1 VGLVVTGISQ
11 TEDMH
16 ALEVALRSAGLSL
29 EPLQLISGHNGTDSL
44 ANHHGG
50 SGILLGD
57 GGTTVPGLT
66 GHNGTGLAYMQNEP
80 LHERLG
86 DLEIPDSQIENY
98 VEALEAGRS
107 VIAYFAK
114 PETLAQ
120 VEGLFR
126 AAGLAKV
133 TTF

>member
-11 TEDMH
+11 TKDTS
-16 ALEVALRSAGLSL
+16 ALEAALRSAGLSL
-29 EPLQLISGHNGTDSL
+29 EPLQVVSGDDAVENL
-44 ANHHGG
+44 AHRRMG
-50 SGILLGD
+50 SDILLGD
-57 GGTTVPGLT
+57 GGSSVPGLT
-66 GHNGTGLAYMQNEP
+66 GRNGGGLAYFRNEP

-86 DLEIPDSQIENY
+86 DLEIPDSQVDNY

-114 PETLAQ
+114 PNTLTQ
-120 VEGLFR
+120 IEDIFR
-126 AAGLAKV
+126 SAGLAKV